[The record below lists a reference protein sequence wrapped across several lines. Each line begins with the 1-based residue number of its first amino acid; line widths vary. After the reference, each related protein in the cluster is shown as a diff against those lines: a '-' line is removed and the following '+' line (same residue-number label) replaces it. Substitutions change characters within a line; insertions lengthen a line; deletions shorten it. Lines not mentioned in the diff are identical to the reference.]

1 MIRRFHE
8 TETPRL
14 KPLDFYWRRAIG
26 MASVAAQ
33 PFRRMRLGQIVAEA
47 NRADQRY
54 GLAQLDDQGLRDVA
68 VQLRNSLA
76 REGRPSLRSA
86 GQAFA
91 LIREVAERQ
100 LGMRPYDVQLMG
112 GYALLQGRMAEMNTG
127 EGKTLTATLPTI
139 TAALAGWP
147 VHVITVNDYLVARDA
162 EKMRPL
168 YQWFG
173 LSVGIIRSGMEPD
186 DRRAAYACHVTYCSN
201 TEVAFDYLRDRLKR
215 IGLGRGVA
223 RSLHR
228 ARAVGASQD
237 LMPGL
242 CFAIVDEADSIL
254 IDEAR
259 TPLILS
265 QEAEGG
271 LEQAAYEMALTL
283 ARGLR
288 ASEDFVIRG
297 ASGPVF
303 LTPAG
308 QAHLARLGQAEGG
321 MWAHRD
327 QREDIVTRALTA
339 LHLMRRGDQYVIR
352 DGAIVIVDEST
363 GRIMEDRFWSDGLHQ
378 LVELKEGLPLS
389 PRKTTLATM
398 SYQRLFRRYQW
409 LAAMTGTGREVAAEV
424 HEVYG
429 LSTVAIPPRRKKQ
442 LRRGPT
448 QLLPTLD
455 DKWQAVADEVARLQS
470 RGVPVLVGTR
480 AVAESQALSDRLVAR
495 GMPHTVLNALDEA
508 RESEI
513 VAQAGHVGAVTIAT
527 NMAGRGTDIALGAGV
542 PELGGLHVILTER
555 HSSARVDRQLAGRAA
570 RQGDPGQFQM
580 ILSLEDQVLRDA
592 GLFALV
598 PLCKLCLSIGA
609 PGLALRLIGLAQ
621 RTVEARNAAT
631 RRSLFRSEGKLQD
644 HLAFTGE
651 SE

>member
-1 MIRRFHE
+1 
-8 TETPRL
+8 
-14 KPLDFYWRRAIG
+14 
-26 MASVAAQ
+26 
-33 PFRRMRLGQIVAEA
+33 
-47 NRADQRY
+47 
-54 GLAQLDDQGLRDVA
+54 
-68 VQLRNSLA
+68 
-76 REGRPSLRSA
+76 
-86 GQAFA
+86 
-91 LIREVAERQ
+91 
-100 LGMRPYDVQLMG
+100 
-112 GYALLQGRMAEMNTG
+112 
-127 EGKTLTATLPTI
+127 
-139 TAALAGWP
+139 
-147 VHVITVNDYLVARDA
+147 
-162 EKMRPL
+162 
-168 YQWFG
+168 
-173 LSVGIIRSGMEPD
+173 
-186 DRRAAYACHVTYCSN
+186 
-201 TEVAFDYLRDRLKR
+201 
-215 IGLGRGVA
+215 
-223 RSLHR
+223 
-228 ARAVGASQD
+228 
-237 LMPGL
+237 
-242 CFAIVDEADSIL
+242 
-254 IDEAR
+254 
-259 TPLILS
+259 
-265 QEAEGG
+265 
-271 LEQAAYEMALTL
+271 
-283 ARGLR
+283 
-288 ASEDFVIRG
+288 
-297 ASGPVF
+297 
-303 LTPAG
+303 
-308 QAHLARLGQAEGG
+308 
-321 MWAHRD
+321 
-327 QREDIVTRALTA
+327 
-339 LHLMRRGDQYVIR
+339 
-352 DGAIVIVDEST
+352 
-363 GRIMEDRFWSDGLHQ
+363 
-378 LVELKEGLPLS
+378 
-389 PRKTTLATM
+389 
-398 SYQRLFRRYQW
+398 
-409 LAAMTGTGREVAAEV
+409 MTGTGREVAAEV